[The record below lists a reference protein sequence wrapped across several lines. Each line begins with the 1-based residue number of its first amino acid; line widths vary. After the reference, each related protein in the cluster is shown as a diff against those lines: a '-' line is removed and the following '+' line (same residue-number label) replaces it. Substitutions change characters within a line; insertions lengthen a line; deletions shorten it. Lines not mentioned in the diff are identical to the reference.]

1 MLNVHSERVCS
12 VLIIVLHGG
21 SWKLFCMSN
30 AMLGMLAA
38 ELNLCSPPSASQP
51 NFLPNQPFYFLA
63 PALWTNAARMPK
75 ENKKRGRREE
85 NEKRKRQQQDEEAVS
100 GDFKRHKIQNED
112 WKQDE
117 IALNEDASGYSL
129 VDNGQSTHEFF
140 GLLDDEEQAY
150 FKRAAQ
156 ILDLNE
162 FVTGSSEERDAF
174 LAGVWKECQGK
185 ELKLASSQSC
195 SRLLEKLIQYATSD
209 QLKSLFQ
216 SFSGHFT
223 YLISHRFASHCCE
236 MLFQR
241 TAPLV
246 TEELLTPFQ
255 VITAENQSNATSTES
270 LFLTTIAE
278 LHGNF
283 GYLMTDSFASHS
295 VRVLLLVLS
304 GRPLA
309 SLSAQSLLQSKKK
322 ESKAKLETGID
333 TASRPVPASFHAAF
347 NETTQDMIGSLDS
360 NYLRALATHPLGNP
374 VLQLLLEIEFSTA
387 AQSKDKS
394 RDSLVLFSKLFPH
407 IPMLEGTESAQFLRG
422 LMFDPV
428 GSHLLETIIR
438 NCPGKFFKPIWSTEL
453 RPKLIG
459 MIKNDSAVH
468 ILARAVERL
477 SPEDLQEVTS
487 SILPEIPALLD
498 RMQYSILKTLI
509 ERTLIRNIDAGPIF
523 DGISDYFAL
532 KGIETVLKSKDDNS
546 VRGENEQD
554 VSNETKRQAL
564 QKVSVFFQEMIKYD
578 SSIRRLL
585 FDTFKNMEPDI
596 LITIGK
602 NKYATFVL
610 QRSLEIG
617 DKVYRRIVVQK
628 LVVTVT
634 DLALDEIGSHVLD
647 SLWKATLDLQFLREK
662 IATQLSQH
670 ETQLR
675 DSYTGR
681 LVWRNWMMDLYMRR
695 KQSWIEKSKHV
706 DQSLSD
712 GTNRTEA
719 TTQAAK
725 ISKTSIQVAR
735 ERFAAK
741 QSWKIR

>member
-1 MLNVHSERVCS
+1 
-12 VLIIVLHGG
+12 
-21 SWKLFCMSN
+21 
-30 AMLGMLAA
+30 
-38 ELNLCSPPSASQP
+38 
-51 NFLPNQPFYFLA
+51 
-63 PALWTNAARMPK
+63 MPK
-75 ENKKRGRREE
+75 GNKKRGRRDEK
-85 NEKRKRQQQDEEAVS
+85 EKRKRQQQDEEEAVS
-100 GDFKRHKIQNED
+100 GELKRHKIQDED

-117 IALNEDASGYSL
+117 ITLNENPSDYPL

-156 ILDLNE
+156 MLDLNE

-241 TAPLV
+241 AAPLV

-255 VITAENQSNATSTES
+255 VITADNQSNATSTES
-270 LFLTTIAE
+270 LFLTTITE
-278 LHGNF
+278 LEGNF

-304 GRPLA
+304 GRPLT
-309 SLSAQSLLQSKKK
+309 SLSTQSLLQSKKK

-333 TASRPVPASFHAAF
+333 TASRPVPASFYTALNQA
-347 NETTQDMIGSLDS
+347 TQDMIGSLES

-394 RDSLVLFSKLFPH
+394 RDSFVLFSKLFPD
-407 IPMLEGTESAQFLRG
+407 IPTLEGTESAQLLRG

-453 RPKLIG
+453 RPKLTG
-459 MIKNDSAVH
+459 MIKNDSAIH

-509 ERTLIRNIDAGPIF
+509 ERTLIRNLDAGSIF

-532 KGIETVLKSKDDNS
+532 KGIETVLKPKDGDF
-546 VRGENEQD
+546 VRVENEQD
-554 VSNETKRQAL
+554 MSNEMKRQPL
-564 QKVSVFFQEMIKYD
+564 QKVSVFFQEMIKHD

-617 DKVYRRIVVQK
+617 DKVHRRIVVQK
-628 LVVTVT
+628 LIAIVT
-634 DLALDEIGSHVLD
+634 DLALDEIGSHVLG
-647 SLWKATLDLQFLREK
+647 SLWNATVDLQFLREK
-662 IATQLSQH
+662 IADQLSLN

-695 KQSWIEKSKHV
+695 KQSWIEKSKQV
-706 DQSLSD
+706 DQSLND
-712 GTNRTEA
+712 GNNHTGA
-719 TTQAAK
+719 TTQATK
-725 ISKTSIQVAR
+725 ISKTGIQAAR
-735 ERFAAK
+735 ERFATK
-741 QSWKIR
+741 QSWKINAGGGRRNQ